1 MNEDICAYPE
11 KGESQMKRTKK
22 ERKLTKAYVRLHRN
36 IDDIAVE
43 HVFEHERCLCRNG
56 YGCIYRY
63 RKKR

>member
-1 MNEDICAYPE
+1 MNEDICAYLE

-22 ERKLTKAYVRLHRN
+22 TYVRLHRN

-43 HVFEHERCLCRNG
+43 HVFERERCLCRNR
-56 YGCIYRY
+56 YRCIYRY

>member
-22 ERKLTKAYVRLHRN
+22 AYVHLHRD

-56 YGCIYRY
+56 YGCIYCY